1 MNHGNRLSPEDIVTA
16 SLWHRTMETL
26 YDVLHDAP
34 DLGLKETQRGSR
46 ACLATL
52 ILVNQKRKPNPF
64 PYPIIMVFPRN
75 T

>member
-1 MNHGNRLSPEDIVTA
+1 MNHNPDDIVTA
-16 SLWHRTMETL
+16 SLWHRTLETL

-34 DLGLKETQRGSR
+34 DHGLLETQRGAR

-52 ILVNQKRKPNPF
+52 ILVNQKLKPDPF
-64 PYPIIMVFPRN
+64 PYPIIEVFPRD